1 MFIGLFLNYIIM
13 SQLTIEILK
22 EIVDKLP
29 EDFIVGFNDKDVDHI
44 ISDKFEV
51 DVSSK
56 KLVLK
61 KY

>member
-29 EDFIVGFNDKDVDHI
+29 KDFIVGFNDKDVDYI

>member
-1 MFIGLFLNYIIM
+1 M

-29 EDFIVGFNDKDVDHI
+29 GDFIVGFNDKDVDHI